1 MTNLSQQVASSV
13 SPYVWSLVLAFATV
27 LISIALLYLARF
39 SANLE
44 VKDLADLRSMFDRS
58 LPGGSVFFGHSRTV
72 LKLSASMPAALLAG
86 VAALYGRRR
95 FLRLRLSQPLLVQHF
110 GLPIS
115 APMCSTCLHDPFPG
129 CWVSYAVAFSTGWD

>member
-44 VKDLADLRSMFDRS
+44 VKDLADLRSMFDR
-58 LPGGSVFFGHSRTV
+58 F
-72 LKLSASMPAALLAG
+72 PAWGEA
-86 VAALYGRRR
+86 
-95 FLRLRLSQPLLVQHF
+95 
-110 GLPIS
+110 
-115 APMCSTCLHDPFPG
+115 C
-129 CWVSYAVAFSTGWD
+129 